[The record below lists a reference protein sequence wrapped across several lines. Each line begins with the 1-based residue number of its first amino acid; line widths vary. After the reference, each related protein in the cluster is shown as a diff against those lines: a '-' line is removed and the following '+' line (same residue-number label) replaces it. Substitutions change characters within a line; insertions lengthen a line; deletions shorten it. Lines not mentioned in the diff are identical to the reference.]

1 MASGPFLPGLV
12 FLPPVNQSCKASG
25 ADTLGQGSEATASL
39 RQVYPIVDFP
49 LREISL
55 ASQRGIAEHSAALAS
70 RARVLQ
76 QVSGVGAGARW
87 ETSGAGPL
95 VP

>member
-1 MASGPFLPGLV
+1 M
-12 FLPPVNQSCKASG
+12 
-25 ADTLGQGSEATASL
+25 
-39 RQVYPIVDFP
+39 VDFP

-76 QVSGVGAGARW
+76 QVSQAGAW
-87 ETSGAGPL
+87 GCGEGKLLGGLGSLCPAGRL
-95 VP
+95 RGNGQGGSLSENRREAGWGGGLRVEGRLR